1 MGFCLL
7 NFKKPP
13 FFGGWGGEEGW
24 DRHARGP
31 WLGASPLHSVPARQ
45 PWLISFIF

>member
-13 FFGGWGGEEGW
+13 FLGGLGVEEGW